1 MPDTTF
7 LHWPFFDDRHRV
19 YADKLE
25 AWAGANLAH
34 VDHHDVDAACR
45 SLVAK
50 LGGAGFLM
58 HTGPGDGDPEKIDVR
73 TLALSREILARHS
86 GLADFAFAMQGL
98 GAGPI
103 SLFGTSAQRA
113 AWLPKTRTGKAI
125 AAFALTEAPS
135 GSDVANITTSARRD
149 GDSYVIDG
157 EKCWIS
163 NGGIADLYVVF
174 ARTGEAPGARG
185 LSAFIVEG
193 ANPGLSVAE
202 RIDVIAPHPLARLTF
217 KNCRVPA
224 DALIGKPGEGFKIA
238 MATLDVFRTTVG
250 AAALGFARRALDETV
265 KRAATRNLFGAPL
278 GDLQMVQGHIADMAL
293 DIDAAALL
301 VYRAA
306 WTKDKGAARVT
317 REAAMAKL
325 YATEA
330 AQRVIDTAVQIHGG
344 DGVRSG
350 HPVEMLYRDIRALR
364 IYEGAS
370 DVQKIIIARAVLT
383 SVER

>member
-1 MPDTTF
+1 MPDTSF
-7 LHWPFFDDRHRV
+7 LTWPFFADTHRA
-19 YADKLE
+19 YAAKID
-25 AWAGANLAH
+25 AWAQANLQH

-45 SLVAK
+45 KLVKA
-50 LGGAGFLM
+50 LGQGGFLA
-58 HTGPGDGDPEKIDVR
+58 HTAPASEADKLDVR
-73 TLALSREILARHS
+73 TLALSRETLARHS

-103 SLFGTSAQRA
+103 SLFGSPEQRA
-113 AWLPKTRTGKAI
+113 VWLPKTRAGEAI
-125 AAFALTEAPS
+125 AAFALSEAAS

-149 GDSYVIDG
+149 GDDYVIDG
-157 EKCWIS
+157 EKTWIS

-174 ARTGEAPGARG
+174 ARTGEAPGAKG

-193 ANPGLSVAE
+193 SNPGLSIAE
-202 RIDVIAPHPLARLTF
+202 RIEVIAPHPLARIAF
-217 KNCRVPA
+217 KNLRVPA
-224 DALIGKPGEGFKIA
+224 SALIGKPGDGFKIA

-265 KRAATRNLFGAPL
+265 NRAGSRQLFGAPL
-278 GDLQMVQGHIADMAL
+278 GELQMVQGHIADMAL

-306 WTKDKGAARVT
+306 WTKDMGAARVS

-330 AQRVIDTAVQIHGG
+330 AQRVIDAAVQIHGG

-350 HPVEMLYRDIRALR
+350 HAVETLYREIRALR

-370 DVQKIIIARAVLT
+370 DVQKIIISRAVT
-383 SVER
+383 SMTER